1 MREVRVRLSKETEKR
16 LVQLAEK
23 YGLKDLEE
31 ALRFSVHFT
40 LLVVER
46 VEKRRMKVLP
56 RSRKEKSLGE

>member
-31 ALRFSVHFT
+31 ALRFLAHFT